1 MRIRAGAVMIAGDGA
16 VGLLIYY
23 GAVGDYCPY
32 VCWRWVRSDRK
43 SGFWFSERKK
53 NVMVP
58 PKFIPVIFKPAFES
72 W

>member
-53 NVMVP
+53 CDGP
-58 PKFIPVIFKPAFES
+58 PKIYSRNIRTSF
-72 W
+72 